1 MGGKAFG
8 LIFGCL
14 GVKIEGEKK
23 KKKTIEIIF
32 NAKSKILNYLAPYRI
47 LDIII

>member
-14 GVKIEGEKK
+14 GVKIEGEK